1 MRALLDGD
9 IIVYRCGFTTEDID
23 EEGIVK
29 ARLKSIVDEILQ
41 AVQADDYTLYLT
53 ADGKQGFR
61 YEIAPDYKGQRK
73 QPKPRHFKL
82 IKDTLINEYKT
93 VVGTKLEADDLLAID
108 MSISEEGTT
117 ILCSIDKDALQ
128 VPGYH
133 YRWPIMRKGEVV
145 KNEQFI
151 YVDEVEGLR
160 SFYKGLLVGDVADN
174 IVGVQGI
181 GKIGASKHLDPLDN
195 EEDMFTV
202 VRDLYEDDERFLRN
216 GRLMWLFRNEDD
228 DWKKRYEKLKE
239 ACSTEKEG

>member
-1 MRALLDGD
+1 MILLCDSD
-9 IIVYRCGFTTEDID
+9 IWCFMVGFSTEVVD
-23 EEGIVK
+23 EEGIVRSRVDQLVGRIAEATK
-29 ARLKSIVDEILQ
+29 ADEIKC
-41 AVQADDYTLYLT
+41 YLT
-53 ADGKQGFR
+53 ASGKQGFR
-61 YEIAPDYKGQRK
+61 YEVAPDYKGNRT
-73 QPKPRHFKL
+73 QPKPRHYAL
-82 IKDTLINEYKT
+82 IKNYLIEKCRAEEQTY
-93 VVGTKLEADDLLAID
+93 LECDDRLAIEQCKA
-108 MSISEEGTT
+108 EEGTT
-117 ILCSIDKDALQ
+117 MIASIDKDMLQ

-181 GKIGASKHLDPLDN
+181 GKIGAAKLLDPLDN

-216 GRLMWLFRNEDD
+216 SRLMWLWRNEADD
-228 DWKKRYEKLKE
+228 FKYRYERLINE
-239 ACSTEKEG
+239 NSSSV

>member
-1 MRALLDGD
+1 M
-9 IIVYRCGFTTEDID
+9 VGFTTEDVD
-23 EEGIVK
+23 EEGIVRSRVDQLVDRIVEATK
-29 ARLKSIVDEILQ
+29 ADEIKC
-41 AVQADDYTLYLT
+41 YLT
-53 ADGKQGFR
+53 ASGKQGFR
-61 YEIAPDYKGQRK
+61 YEVAPDYKGNRT
-73 QPKPRHFKL
+73 QPKPRHYAL
-82 IKDTLINEYKT
+82 IKNYLIEEYKAEEQT
-93 VVGTKLEADDLLAID
+93 YLECDDRLAIEQCKA
-108 MSISEEGTT
+108 EEGTT
-117 ILCSIDKDALQ
+117 MIASIDKDMLQ

-181 GKIGASKHLDPLDN
+181 GKVGAAKLLDNLDN

-202 VRDLYEDDERFLRN
+202 VRDLYEDDDRFLRN

-239 ACSTEKEG
+239 ISSSEEERESEEGTLD